1 MGCGQKTKAKHL
13 YALRCHTSHKNT
25 FYYARQLSCWGG
37 LFCKNRDNLAKKLLP
52 ILWAIWECTAATIF
66 KFLAVLDP
74 ASLPLTFYD
83 TWILKLS
90 ICQEDRAGAEAPKR
104 LFIQWRRTIFL
115 GCKVGSLFFFKDQCG
130 IFLEKQMKHKWWRSL
145 FSTNYGSYRVFENLR
160 KSLIYNWERSE
171 LCLHFEG
178 TKVHWKC

>member
-145 FSTNYGSYRVFENLR
+145 LKLWFVQGVW
-160 KSLIYNWERSE
+160 KSLEKSHSIFN
-171 LCLHFEG
+171 
-178 TKVHWKC
+178 